1 MSNGETFDSIPTD
14 LFNEIFSRL
23 PAKSIS
29 RFRCVSKLWDSMLS
43 SPSFTELFLTRSW
56 ARPRLLFAIK
66 QPSEWRFFSSPQNP
80 DDDDKSSLEVAAT
93 DCHVDFPGKS
103 MFRDDCTCSYTS
115 GLLCF
120 PNVPILENKGGDV
133 DQCVIC
139 NPATGQR
146 VFLPKQKT
154 TGVSSR
160 FFLGFDTIDKRF
172 KVLHL
177 VEFSRPHS
185 TIPHRFCF
193 ETVHYILTLGTGKMS
208 WREISCPLELELY
221 PFNKGI
227 CINGFLYYLAKRLEE
242 TDFVVVCFD
251 VRSEKFK
258 FVDASCFN
266 DQACVTLV
274 NYKGKLGGIYWMH
287 DSNGGITNVQLCV
300 WILEDVKKHEW
311 SNYVYTFGDGD
322 LGGAKFDCVIG
333 VTSTGE
339 IVSSDES
346 EPIRVLY
353 FNSER
358 NTVKIVQI
366 QGFECGSLVHA
377 FVDHVEDLNA
387 NYAEP
392 LKSSL
397 NIIEKRAP
405 SKPQQQGSRASSG
418 KQLGICKFAAPSI
431 MKTLPTSFM
440 QNSYDLLANLE

>member
-1 MSNGETFDSIPTD
+1 MG
-14 LFNEIFSRL
+14 
-23 PAKSIS
+23 
-29 RFRCVSKLWDSMLS
+29 VMLS

-66 QPSEWRFFSSPQNP
+66 QSSEWRFFSSPQNP

-93 DCHVDFPGKS
+93 DCHVDFPCKS

-120 PNVPILENKGGDV
+120 PSVPSLKNKGGEDAL
-133 DQCVIC
+133 CVIY
-139 NPATGQR
+139 NPDTGQR
-146 VFLPKQKT
+146 VFLPKTKT
-154 TGVSSR
+154 TGFNSR
-160 FFLGFDTIDKRF
+160 FFLGFDSIDKRF

-185 TIPHRFCF
+185 TIADRFCF
-193 ETVHYILTLGTGKMS
+193 ETVYYYILILGTGKMS
-208 WREISCPLELELY
+208 WRKISCPLELELH

-227 CINGFLYYLAKRLEE
+227 CINGVLFYLAKRLREPG
-242 TDFVVVCFD
+242 FVVVCFD

-266 DQACVTLV
+266 HQARVTLV
-274 NYKGKLGGIYWMH
+274 NYKSKLGGIYWMH
-287 DSNGGITNVQLCV
+287 EANGGITNVQLCV

-311 SNYVYTFGDGD
+311 SNYVSTFGDGD

-353 FNSER
+353 FNPER
-358 NTVKIVQI
+358 NTVKIVRI

-377 FVDHVEDLNA
+377 FVDHVEDLNV

-392 LKSSL
+392 LIKSSL
-397 NIIEKRAP
+397 NIAEKKAS
-405 SKPQQQGSRASSG
+405 SKPQQQGRHASSG

-431 MKTLPTSFM
+431 MKTLPISFM